1 MFSEVIYIRMEV
13 KIQKSGQ
20 KDQSLQKSFDMD
32 LQRELRA
39 TLLLLAE
46 SIIKVP
52 KI

>member
-1 MFSEVIYIRMEV
+1 MEV
-13 KIQKSGQ
+13 KIQKAGQ
-20 KDQSLQKSFDMD
+20 KEGQTLQKNCDMD

-39 TLLLLAE
+39 ALLLLAE